1 MLIILHFLLQTLC
14 VTALKIFLTRAL
26 FTAALDIM
34 RYAAFVH
41 DNVLESVFFTQA
53 AILTYLVAILF
64 FLTGLRSLT
73 VNAG

>member
-1 MLIILHFLLQTLC
+1 MFNSTSFIEAEAVMLIIHHFLLQTIC

-41 DNVLESVFFTQA
+41 DNVLESV
-53 AILTYLVAILF
+53 
-64 FLTGLRSLT
+64 
-73 VNAG
+73 